1 MVLGPTNANGKD
13 VEMVMIKQ
21 ALASILLV
29 VALAMPATAQQSEE
43 GPMSAAQCQAL
54 FQEADANG
62 DGVLS
67 QQEIAAAEME
77 GFEAGTGLSA
87 FMAECQG

>member
-1 MVLGPTNANGKD
+1 MA
-13 VEMVMIKQ
+13 MIKQ
-21 ALASILLV
+21 MLASTLLV
-29 VALAMPATAQQSEE
+29 VALAMPAAAQQSEE
-43 GPMSAAQCQAL
+43 GPMSAAQCRAL

-77 GFEAGTGLSA
+77 GFEAGIGLSA
-87 FMAECQG
+87 FMAECQGS